1 MDDLLIKSLISPI
14 ITQLRDKYYAPIGK
28 FPVQEKERRWRLSSA
43 MQKSFRRREQ
53 QWLELYLSGLLPLD
67 PAYAWS
73 RFATVVME
81 DASTAISSFRETYA
95 VFLWLS
101 TAKYRR
107 RDFGVTDEDLI
118 RFARFFH
125 DFGRC
130 RAACD
135 TIYSIHSEPAWS
147 DLTKWVAGW
156 DLAEFQ
162 AMDAPLATK
171 LALAAAVGHDRQKL
185 LAGLLSAAHPIDR
198 WIAMKGLK
206 MHEGGMAIVYP
217 AIFAEDD
224 SEFEIDEAFPP
235 SVRIGDYPGY
245 AFDIHV
251 RDGIAALR
259 DFLKMSDV
267 PFVSQLLDLLRGDR
281 QKAVSALGDLLFWA
295 EVGLL
300 SRRRTASKPSY
311 GYRASE
317 RCLYVCTR
325 RVDIPDRAVPVLIQL
340 LRDAIPALNDARLRV
355 VKP

>member
-1 MDDLLIKSLISPI
+1 M
-14 ITQLRDKYYAPIGK
+14 RDKYCEPIGK
-28 FPVQEKERRWRLSSA
+28 FSVQEKERRWRLSSA

-53 QWLELYLSGLLPLD
+53 EWLELYLSGLLALD

-81 DASTAISSFRETYA
+81 DASTAISGFRETYA
-95 VFLWLS
+95 AFLWLS
-101 TAKYRR
+101 TAKHRR
-107 RDFGVTDEDLI
+107 REFGVTNDDLI

-135 TIYSIHSEPAWS
+135 TIYSIHNEPAWS
-147 DLTKWVAGW
+147 DLKNRVAGG

-171 LALAAAVGHDRQKL
+171 LALAAAGGHDRQTL

-198 WIAMKGLK
+198 WIAMKGLT
-206 MHEGGMAIVYP
+206 MHEGSMAVVYP
-217 AIFAEDD
+217 AIVAEDD

-259 DFLKMSDV
+259 CFLKMSDV
-267 PFVSQLLDLLRGDR
+267 PFVSQFLDLLRGDR
-281 QKAVSALGDLLFWA
+281 QKAVSVLGDLLFWA
-295 EVGLL
+295 EIGLL
-300 SRRRTASKPSY
+300 SRRRAASTPSY
-311 GYRASE
+311 GYRASQ

-325 RVDIPDRAVPVLIQL
+325 RANIPDKAVPDLIQL
-340 LRDAIPALNDARLRV
+340 LREAIPALNDARLRL

>member
-1 MDDLLIKSLISPI
+1 
-14 ITQLRDKYYAPIGK
+14 
-28 FPVQEKERRWRLSSA
+28 

-53 QWLELYLSGLLPLD
+53 QWLELYLSGLLTLD

-81 DASTAISSFRETYA
+81 DASIAISGFREAYA
-95 VFLWLS
+95 ALLWLS
-101 TAKYRR
+101 TAKYKRLE
-107 RDFGVTDEDLI
+107 FGVTDDDLI

-135 TIYSIHSEPAWS
+135 TVYSIHNEPAWS
-147 DLTKWVAGW
+147 DLTKRVAGW
-156 DLAEFQ
+156 DLIDFQ

-171 LALAAAVGHDRQKL
+171 LALAAAVGRDRQKL
-185 LAGLLSAAHPIDR
+185 LAGLLSGAHPIDR

-217 AIFAEDD
+217 AIVAEDD
-224 SEFEIDEAFPP
+224 FEFEIDEQFPP
-235 SVRIGDYPGY
+235 SIRIGDYPGY
-245 AFDIHV
+245 TFDIHV

-259 DFLKMSDV
+259 DFLKNSNV

-281 QKAVSALGDLLFWA
+281 QKALSALGDLLFWA
-295 EVGLL
+295 EIGLL
-300 SRRRTASKPSY
+300 SRRRAASKPSY

-325 RVDIPDRAVPVLIQL
+325 RINIPDNAVPDLIGL

>member
-1 MDDLLIKSLISPI
+1 
-14 ITQLRDKYYAPIGK
+14 
-28 FPVQEKERRWRLSSA
+28 
-43 MQKSFRRREQ
+43 
-53 QWLELYLSGLLPLD
+53 
-67 PAYAWS
+67 
-73 RFATVVME
+73 ME

-95 VFLWLS
+95 AFLWLS

-107 RDFGVTDEDLI
+107 REFGVTDEDLI

-125 DFGRC
+125 DFRRC

-135 TIYSIHSEPAWS
+135 TIEPAWS

-162 AMDAPLATK
+162 ATEAPLATK

-206 MHEGGMAIVYP
+206 IHEGGMAVVYP
-217 AIFAEDD
+217 AIVAEDD
-224 SEFEIDEAFPP
+224 SEFEIDEEFPP

-251 RDGIAALR
+251 RDGIAAFR
-259 DFLKMSDV
+259 DFLKMSEV
-267 PFVSQLLDLLRGDR
+267 PFVSQYLNLLRGDR
-281 QKAVSALGDLLFWA
+281 QKAVSVLGDLLFWA

-300 SRRRTASKPSY
+300 SRRRAASRPSY

-325 RVDIPDRAVPVLIQL
+325 RAKIPDKAVPDLIRL